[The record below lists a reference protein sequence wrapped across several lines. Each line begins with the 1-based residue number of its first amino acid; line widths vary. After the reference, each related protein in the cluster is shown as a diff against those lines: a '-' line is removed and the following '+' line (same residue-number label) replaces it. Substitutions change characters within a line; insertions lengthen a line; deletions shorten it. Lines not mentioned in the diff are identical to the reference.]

1 MGFDWGLT
9 PMPYGPE
16 WRLCRKLLHEQFNRH
31 EVKHYAAQL
40 EASTQVIL
48 RKLLDAPDDYLT
60 HVRW

>member
-16 WRLCRKLLHEQFNRH
+16 WRLCRKLLREQFNQH
-31 EVKHYAAQL
+31 EVKHYAVQL
-40 EASTQVIL
+40 EASTQVMV
-48 RKLLDAPDDYLT
+48 RNLLDVPGNYLI

>member
-9 PMPYGPE
+9 PMPYGSE
-16 WRLCRKLLHEQFNRH
+16 WRLCRKLLHKQFNRR

-40 EASTQVIL
+40 EASTQGML
-48 RKLLDAPDDYLT
+48 RKLLDTPNDFLI